1 MAFGCVAGFAPAKNH
16 LFLLEAFARARRP
29 DARLV
34 LVGDGALR
42 AEAEARASAL
52 GIAGRVRFTGA
63 RADVARL
70 LQGMDAMLLPSR
82 FEGFPLVALEWQCA
96 GLPAWLS
103 DAVTRDCALTGQV
116 RFLPLEAD
124 RWAEAIE
131 RARPADRARRSAEGV
146 EAVERAAMGWRRPR
160 ARSSGAISSWRT
172 ALACKISVD
181 FLRQLCYNENNL
193 RASRGIRGG
202 SGASAPK
209 LNIPEVNP
217 MKNSSILSCEHIH
230 VRRVPGRTDAFLAAL
245 KVYLE
250 TLFSLSDE
258 FGSAEIRIANDGR
271 EFRFEWAGGEL
282 PGPGGEAIDGMAEA
296 SEIDVRVNMCCD
308 LFDMDEA
315 QAALARELKG
325 GALKDCVRCC
335 TLIEDEQ
342 TASLTMSGIYR
353 GAFLQGAVPFTTDN
367 EDILVATRWNGFT
380 HRAEF
385 RLREAEADA
394 AGEIAD
400 ALEGRLEIELSRS
413 DDGRALA
420 IGALQLDGRAQVEF
434 YRDALERLCRMS
446 ESSLITGSLA
456 PEDDAVFAL
465 LRFVRDGA
473 DVVVQTAVAEA

>member
-1 MAFGCVAGFAPAKNH
+1 
-16 LFLLEAFARARRP
+16 
-29 DARLV
+29 
-34 LVGDGALR
+34 
-42 AEAEARASAL
+42 
-52 GIAGRVRFTGA
+52 
-63 RADVARL
+63 
-70 LQGMDAMLLPSR
+70 
-82 FEGFPLVALEWQCA
+82 
-96 GLPAWLS
+96 
-103 DAVTRDCALTGQV
+103 
-116 RFLPLEAD
+116 
-124 RWAEAIE
+124 
-131 RARPADRARRSAEGV
+131 
-146 EAVERAAMGWRRPR
+146 
-160 ARSSGAISSWRT
+160 
-172 ALACKISVD
+172 
-181 FLRQLCYNENNL
+181 
-193 RASRGIRGG
+193 
-202 SGASAPK
+202 
-209 LNIPEVNP
+209 